1 MNNQIP
7 EIKEAIEKIEVPIDK
22 LDKTI
27 DVAIKRAKTK
37 HKNPKSKLY
46 PLIGAASLAICALIG
61 SAFVSPAMAKVLSS
75 IPVMNSVFEF
85 VGDRG
90 LEIASQ
96 KGLSEK
102 IEKTVIDKNISL
114 TMKDIFFDGTR
125 LSISYIQKSPNEW
138 DDLGEL
144 KLKVNGKEINF
155 GDSRTGEFLSDN
167 QYAGVINIRP
177 TEELPDS
184 FNLSISLENIGKVTG
199 DWNFEIPVTKSK
211 EAVKTIQTNQTMDY
225 KDTKVTVKT
234 VKIGPAGI
242 KLSVDLTSSAGEN
255 PQMVDDSLLL
265 FNLLNDKGESL
276 TSSGGSG
283 SGNDEGGK
291 HVMNMEYS
299 FSPLEESSE
308 FITISPF
315 LIPITIEDSTRIEQL
330 LHLNKLPIS
339 LNQGEMGKIIVT
351 DVKYQKDK
359 TLLYFEVV
367 SDFPYDG
374 HFQFNKLWLEDKA
387 GNNLESES
395 KGYPER
401 IKQNTYVQEFKHIN
415 KNEPLKVV
423 TIKMPNIEVLKE
435 MEMKIPLK
443 KK

>member
-7 EIKEAIEKIEVPIDK
+7 GIKEAIEKIEVPIDK

-37 HKNPKSKLY
+37 HKKPKRKFY
-46 PLIGAASLAICALIG
+46 PFIGVASLATCVLIG

-75 IPVMNSVFEF
+75 IPVLNSVFEF

-102 IEKTVIDKNISL
+102 IEKTVTDKNISL
-114 TMKDIFFDGTR
+114 TIKDIFFDGTR
-125 LSISYIQKSPNEW
+125 LSISYIQEFPNKW

-144 KLKVNGKEINF
+144 ELKVNGKEINF
-155 GDSRTGEFLSDN
+155 GDGRTGEFLSDN
-167 QYAGVINIRP
+167 QYAGVINIEP

-184 FNLSISLENIGKVTG
+184 FDLSIGLNNIGKVKG
-199 DWNFEIPVTKSK
+199 NWNFEIPVTKSK
-211 EAVKTIQTNQTMDY
+211 EEVKTIQSNKTMGY
-225 KDTKVTVKT
+225 KDTKMTVKT

-242 KLSVDLTSSAGEN
+242 KLSVDLTSSTGEN
-255 PQMVDDSLLL
+255 PEMIDDSHLQ

-276 TSSGGSG
+276 TQSGGSG
-283 SGNDEGGK
+283 SGNDKGGK
-291 HVMNMEYS
+291 LVMNMEYR
-299 FSPLEESSE
+299 FSPLEENSE
-308 FITISPF
+308 FLTISPF
-315 LIPITIEDSTRIEQL
+315 LIPITNEQSSRIEQP
-330 LHLNKLPIS
+330 LHLNKLPII
-339 LNQGEMGKIIVT
+339 LNQGKMGKIIVT

-359 TLLYFEVV
+359 TLLYFEVD

-374 HFQFNKLWLEDKA
+374 HFNFNTLWLEDKT
-387 GNNLESES
+387 GKNLTSDS

-423 TIKMPNIEVLKE
+423 TIKMPNLEVLKE
-435 MEMKIPLK
+435 MEIKIPLK
-443 KK
+443 

>member
-7 EIKEAIEKIEVPIDK
+7 DIKESIEKIEVPFDK

-27 DVAIKRAKTK
+27 DIAIKRAKTK
-37 HKNPKSKLY
+37 HKKPKRKLY
-46 PLIGAASLAICALIG
+46 PFISVASLAICVLIG

-75 IPVMNSVFEF
+75 IPVLNSVFEF

-102 IEKTVIDKNISL
+102 IEKTVTDKNISL

-125 LSISYIQKSPNEW
+125 LSISYIQEFPNKW

-144 KLKVNGKEINF
+144 ELKVNGKEINF
-155 GDSRTGEFLSDN
+155 GDGRTGEFLSDN
-167 QYAGVINIRP
+167 QYAGVINIEP

-184 FNLSISLENIGKVTG
+184 FDLSIGLHNIGKVKG
-199 DWNFEIPVTKSK
+199 NWNFEIPVTKSK
-211 EAVKTIQTNQTMDY
+211 EEVITIQSNQTMGY
-225 KDTKVTVKT
+225 KDTKMTVKT

-255 PQMVDDSLLL
+255 PQMIDDSHLQ

-276 TSSGGSG
+276 TQSSGSG
-283 SGNDEGGK
+283 SGNDKGGK
-291 HVMNMEYS
+291 FVLNMEYR
-299 FSPLEESSE
+299 FSPLEENSE
-308 FITISPF
+308 FLTVSPF
-315 LIPITIEDSTRIEQL
+315 LIPITKGQSSRIEQP
-330 LHLNKLPIS
+330 LHLNKLPIT
-339 LNQGEMGKIIVT
+339 LDQGEMGKIVVT
-351 DVKYQKDK
+351 DVKYQEDK

-374 HFQFNKLWLEDKA
+374 HFNFNNLWLEDKS
-387 GNNLESES
+387 GNNLTIDS

-401 IKQNTYVQEFKHIN
+401 IKQNSYVQEFQHIN
-415 KNEPLKVV
+415 KNELLKVV
-423 TIKMPNIEVLKE
+423 TFKMPNHLKVLKE
-435 MEMKIPLK
+435 MEIKIPLK
-443 KK
+443 

>member
-7 EIKEAIEKIEVPIDK
+7 DIKEAIEKIEVPIDK

-37 HKNPKSKLY
+37 HKNPKRKLY
-46 PLIGAASLAICALIG
+46 PFIGVASLATFVLIG

-75 IPVMNSVFEF
+75 IPVLNSVFEF

-102 IEKTVIDKNISL
+102 IEKTVTDKNISL

-125 LSISYIQKSPNEW
+125 LSISYIQEFPNKW
-138 DDLGEL
+138 GDLGEME
-144 KLKVNGKEINF
+144 LKVNGKEINF
-155 GDSRTGEFLSDN
+155 GDGRTGEFLADN
-167 QYAGVINIRP
+167 QYAGVINIEP

-184 FNLSISLENIGKVTG
+184 FDLSIGLNNIGKVKG
-199 DWNFEIPVTKSK
+199 NWDFEIPVTKSK
-211 EAVKTIQTNQTMDY
+211 EEVKTIQSNQTMNY
-225 KDTKVTVKT
+225 KDTKMTVKT

-255 PQMVDDSLLL
+255 PEMIDDSHLQ

-276 TSSGGSG
+276 TQSDGSG
-283 SGNDEGGK
+283 SGNDKGGQL
-291 HVMNMEYS
+291 VMNMEYR
-299 FSPLEESSE
+299 FSPLEENSE
-308 FITISPF
+308 FLTISPF
-315 LIPITIEDSTRIEQL
+315 LIPITNEQSSRIEQP
-330 LHLNKLPIS
+330 LHLNKLPIT
-339 LNQGEMGKIIVT
+339 LDQGEMGKIIVT

-359 TLLYFEVV
+359 TLLYFEVD

-374 HFQFNKLWLEDKA
+374 HFNFNTLWLENKT
-387 GNNLESES
+387 GNNLTSDS

-423 TIKMPNIEVLKE
+423 TIKMPNLEVLKE
-435 MEMKIPLK
+435 MEIKIPLK
-443 KK
+443 